1 MPISRRRASAGLLA
15 AAALAARPGASSGAA
30 LRDVALPPPRTDGG
44 LPLMKAL
51 ALRRS
56 GRDYDRR
63 PLPLP
68 TLSELLWAAF
78 GVNRPD
84 GGRTAP
90 SWHGLMVTDLYL
102 ATAEGA
108 WRYEAKGHRLLAQ
121 RSGDLRARTGTQD
134 FVGAAALNLIYVAH
148 GERMTEVGAAERRAM
163 AAADAGC
170 IAQNVYLCC
179 AASGLGCVV
188 RGLVDRRRLAHALGL
203 APTQR
208 IALAHSVG
216 FPAHS

>member
-1 MPISRRRASAGLLA
+1 RRASAGLLA

-63 PLPLP
+63 ALPLP
-68 TLSELLWAAF
+68 TLSDLLWAAF

-102 ATAEGA
+102 ANAEGA

-170 IAQNVYLCC
+170 IAQNVYLYC
-179 AASGLGCVV
+179 ASAGLAAVL
-188 RGLVDRRRLAHALGL
+188 RAAVDGPAVARLLGL
-203 APTQR
+203 PDGQFVTFAQ
-208 IALAHSVG
+208 SVG
-216 FPAHS
+216 YPRR